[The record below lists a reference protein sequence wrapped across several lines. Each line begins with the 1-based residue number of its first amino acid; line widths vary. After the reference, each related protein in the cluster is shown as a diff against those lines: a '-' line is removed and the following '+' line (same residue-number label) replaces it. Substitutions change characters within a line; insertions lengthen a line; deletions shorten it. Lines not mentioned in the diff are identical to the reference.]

1 MSQVATAIHQ
11 IKQTL
16 PPGVTLVAVSKFHSI
31 EKLSEAYDAGQ
42 RVFGESRAQEV
53 VPKSQTLTHDDIE
66 WHFIGHLQPNKVK
79 MIAPFVTLIHS
90 VDSLKLLKEI
100 NKQSAKVDRKLH
112 CLLEVKVAAE
122 DSKHGLTPEA
132 CLELLREG
140 EWREMANIS
149 IDGLMCMATNT
160 DDKDRIRQ
168 DFAQAH
174 ALFKQIKQ
182 EFFAD
187 AEHFSIRSWGMSDDY
202 EIAIEEGSNM
212 IRVGS
217 AIFGERM

>member
-1 MSQVATAIHQ
+1 
-11 IKQTL
+11 
-16 PPGVTLVAVSKFHSI
+16 
-31 EKLSEAYDAGQ
+31 
-42 RVFGESRAQEV
+42 
-53 VPKSQTLTHDDIE
+53 
-66 WHFIGHLQPNKVK
+66 
-79 MIAPFVTLIHS
+79 
-90 VDSLKLLKEI
+90 
-100 NKQSAKVDRKLH
+100 
-112 CLLEVKVAAE
+112 
-122 DSKHGLTPEA
+122 
-132 CLELLREG
+132 
-140 EWREMANIS
+140 MANIS

-217 AIFGERM
+217 AIFGERL